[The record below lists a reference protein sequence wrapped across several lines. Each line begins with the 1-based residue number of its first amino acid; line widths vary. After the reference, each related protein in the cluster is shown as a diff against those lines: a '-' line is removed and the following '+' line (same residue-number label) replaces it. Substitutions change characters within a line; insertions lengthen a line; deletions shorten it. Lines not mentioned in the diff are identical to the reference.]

1 MSVRIGDKHYSITK
15 TKIPITITVTG
26 IYILAMHYITCSKQL
41 QRQRRKLLYILPSGC
56 YRYPGSP
63 SFLREQELRMNQR
76 TERLSA
82 YGPLYPSCRK
92 KQRHCILVRLCKLLL
107 INAIIAMGKLLVNK

>member
-1 MSVRIGDKHYSITK
+1 MKAILFFYVI
-15 TKIPITITVTG
+15 
-26 IYILAMHYITCSKQL
+26 IYLLLTCSKPEP
-41 QRQRRKLLYILPSGC
+41 RQPHKPLYILPSGC
-56 YRYPGSP
+56 YRYPGIP
-63 SFLREQELRMNQR
+63 SFPREQELMKNQR

>member
-1 MSVRIGDKHYSITK
+1 MKAILFFYVI
-15 TKIPITITVTG
+15 
-26 IYILAMHYITCSKQL
+26 IYLLLTCSKL
-41 QRQRRKLLYILPSGC
+41 EPRQPHKPLYILPSGC
-56 YRYPGSP
+56 YRYPGIP
-63 SFLREQELRMNQR
+63 SFPREQELMKNQR

-82 YGPLYPSCRK
+82 YGPLYLSCRK

>member
-1 MSVRIGDKHYSITK
+1 MKAILFFYVI
-15 TKIPITITVTG
+15 
-26 IYILAMHYITCSKQL
+26 IYLLLTCSKPEP
-41 QRQRRKLLYILPSGC
+41 RQPHKPLYILPSGC
-56 YRYPGSP
+56 YRYRGIP
-63 SFLREQELRMNQR
+63 SFPREQELMKNQR

-82 YGPLYPSCRK
+82 YGPLYLSCRK